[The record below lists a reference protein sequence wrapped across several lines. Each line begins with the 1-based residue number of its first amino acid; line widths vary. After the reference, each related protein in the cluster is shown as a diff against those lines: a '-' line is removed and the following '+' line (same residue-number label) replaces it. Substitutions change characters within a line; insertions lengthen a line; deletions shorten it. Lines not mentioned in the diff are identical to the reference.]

1 MAKSGA
7 VWGIDLGQSA
17 LRALRCRI
25 GGDDKT
31 KILADAFDFVEYP
44 TILGQP
50 DADTDTIVRDAL
62 KTFLSR
68 NSVKDDSVAISTPG
82 QNGLA
87 RFIKLPPV
95 EEKKI
100 PDIVRYEARQQ
111 IPFKLEEVVWDFQRM
126 PGGNVEEGFALD
138 AEVGLFAM
146 KRDQVFKAIKPFEE
160 VGIAVEYIQLAPLA
174 IFNCIRYDLLEREV
188 PAEIDP
194 DNPPAWKVILSVG
207 TDTTDV
213 VLTNGFRVWQRS
225 VPLGGN
231 HFTKAITKTLKT
243 TFSKAE
249 HLKRNAQS
257 IGPDDAKALFK
268 AMRPVYGD
276 MVTEVQTSLRFF
288 TMNVE
293 KSAEVDKIIALGNA
307 MKLPGLRKFLEQN
320 LEIPVLQIDG
330 YDRLAGPSV
339 VANPA
344 FKDNVLAFSTCYGL
358 ALQGLKQSV
367 LKTNL
372 IPQEVHRDRMIEEKK
387 PWALAGAA
395 ALLLGFTIN
404 YGGEFMAWFGSR
416 VTDEWKAKGGEAT
429 TMKTTVDKF
438 NEERAAA
445 EKALEEVDK
454 KGRNLVQSVEGRL
467 LWPEL
472 LRAVNECLPR
482 TPLPPE
488 FKDQTIESAVP
499 DISKRNDLHITSF
512 VATPMKQY
520 DQWFKKDVKRAWELS
535 PAGVRA
541 GAGAAPAGEEPP
553 AEETPE
559 DAAAAAEDD
568 EGVEVNPALAG
579 YKIEIKGHHFHNEQ
593 GSPGGTGAAYVDDT
607 LVKSLLER
615 EIEVFSPA
623 DGKTKKVRIIDLSTM
638 DAEGKRAGDA
648 GLGIRNPV
656 LTYKSETRS
665 VANPALGKENTLG
678 FKQPD
683 TIRRF
688 DFTLEFW
695 WKPTTESDRQRAIAA
710 APPAEADATATAS
723 LNGTTNEVQ

>member
-25 GGDDKT
+25 SSDDKT
-31 KILADAFDFVEYP
+31 KVLADAFDFVEYP

-50 DADTDTIVRDAL
+50 DADAPTIIRDAL

-126 PGGNVEEGFALD
+126 PGGNIEEGFALD

-160 VGIAVEYIQLAPLA
+160 VGIAVDYIQLAPLA
-174 IFNCIRYDLLEREV
+174 IFNCIRYDLLEKDI
-188 PAEIDP
+188 PAAIDP
-194 DNPPAWKVILSVG
+194 DNPPPWKVIMSIG

-213 VLTNGFRVWQRS
+213 VLTNGNRVWQRS

-276 MVTEVQTSLRFF
+276 LVTEVQTSLRYF

-293 KSAEVDKIIALGNA
+293 KTADVDKIFALGNA

-320 LEIPVLQIDG
+320 LEISVVQLDAYQ
-330 YDRLAGPSV
+330 RLTGPSV
-339 VANPA
+339 VAAPA
-344 FKDNVLAFSTCYGL
+344 FKDNVLAFSACYGL
-358 ALQGLKQSV
+358 TLQGLKQAILS
-367 LKTNL
+367 TNL
-372 IPQEVHRDRMIEEKK
+372 VPQEVHRERLIEEKK

-395 ALLLGFTIN
+395 ALMLGFTVN
-404 YGGEFMAWFGSR
+404 YAGAWNAWRESR
-416 VTDEWKAKGGEAT
+416 VTTEWRGAGDEAGDLKKRSEQFKA
-429 TMKTTVDKF
+429 D
-438 NEERAAA
+438 EELA
-445 EKALEEVDK
+445 KKDLEEIDFR
-454 KGRNLVQSVEGRL
+454 GRNLVQSVEGRL
-467 LWPEL
+467 LWPQM
-472 LRAVNECLPR
+472 LRAVAECLPKS
-482 TPLPPE
+482 PIPPE
-488 FKDQTIESAVP
+488 QKDQSIEAVQP
-499 DISKRNDLHITSF
+499 DISKRRDLHITSL
-512 VATPMKQY
+512 VATPMAKK
-520 DQWFKKDVKRAWELS
+520 DNWFKGDVKNAWELAQGS
-535 PAGVRA
+535 STPA
-541 GAGAAPAGEEPP
+541 AAPAEAPEGEEPP
-553 AEETPE
+553 AE
-559 DAAAAAEDD
+559 DAPAGEGGD
-568 EGVEVNPALAG
+568 EEAVANPKDAG
-579 YKIEIKGHHFHNEQ
+579 YRIEIKGHHFHNAENDPE
-593 GSPGGTGAAYVDDT
+593 GRGGTYVQRT
-607 LVKSLLER
+607 LIDEMLKR
-615 EIEVFSPA
+615 EVDVFTPA
-623 DGKTKKVRIIDLSTM
+623 DVATKKVRIVATGSDP
-638 DAEGKRAGDA
+638 
-648 GLGIRNPV
+648 GLGIENPV
-656 LTYKSETRS
+656 LTYSSQIKS
-665 VANPALGKENTLG
+665 VPNPAFGRENQQNFT
-678 FKQPD
+678 QPEQ
-683 TIRRF
+683 IQRF

-695 WKPTTESDRQRAIAA
+695 WRPTTESDRKRAIDAA
-710 APPAEADATATAS
+710 KQNGEGAEADPTATAAVS
-723 LNGTTNEVQ
+723 GTNEVQ